1 MASGSASGVN
11 QAASLLPHVSYVIS
25 DHELPDDG
33 TSVVSSCVLRRFF
46 GFFEVSRERLP
57 MCNQYP
63 AGVLLPVV
71 APHLRLIV
79 DNFPMLNREQ
89 YAEIARAHFI
99 YVSSADRKDHVRD
112 LLRVHV
118 CEAACISNAIVFKL
132 LKSARRDSSNHVLPG
147 PFEKS
152 YRERN
157 TVSQRNARSAASE
170 TKRMDVRDTDAAQH
184 RDNYAPQG
192 SCVVDDPNFP
202 VILSSDDKLDIIRE
216 WQHQMSPES
225 LKRGC
230 CAVCAYN
237 ICAKDL
243 LCVEAAKIPL
253 HLLRNDC
260 LPEHTLPRT
269 YDLEL
274 YGRAILYAKG
284 LTSPWS
290 LSEVYMC
297 HPCHS
302 ALICKC
308 PHQPVNSLANFQ
320 YYGHERLPID
330 IREAFTSAS
339 IFDLMLISRARA
351 SQVTHF
357 YMYKPSSTQFSAEEE
372 ASQRYNKGNVAVS
385 ALCLIAISLLHIA
398 EMPEEDDQGM
408 HHIDGLAI

>member
-1 MASGSASGVN
+1 M
-11 QAASLLPHVSYVIS
+11 
-25 DHELPDDG
+25 
-33 TSVVSSCVLRRFF
+33 
-46 GFFEVSRERLP
+46 
-57 MCNQYP
+57 
-63 AGVLLPVV
+63 
-71 APHLRLIV
+71 LRLRKHI
-79 DNFPMLNREQ
+79 
-89 YAEIARAHFI
+89 
-99 YVSSADRKDHVRD
+99 SSMCLQLIERITFVICFVYIH
-112 LLRVHV
+112 
-118 CEAACISNAIVFKL
+118 
-132 LKSARRDSSNHVLPG
+132 DSSNHVLPG

-170 TKRMDVRDTDAAQH
+170 TKRMD
-184 RDNYAPQG
+184 G

-216 WQHQMSPES
+216 WQHQMSPEP

-290 LSEVYMC
+290 LSE
-297 HPCHS
+297 
-302 ALICKC
+302 
-308 PHQPVNSLANFQ
+308 PVNSLANFQ

-372 ASQRYNKGNVAVS
+372 ASQRYNKGNVAVRPQNS
-385 ALCLIAISLLHIA
+385 TELHNLLPPSGDELRDAMCVIFSG
-398 EMPEEDDQGM
+398 PKTNP
-408 HHIDGLAI
+408 IV